1 MVHPAMSAG
10 AALLLVASVLLL
22 LAAHGARALRWGFLF
37 PKQQAQSDRTGLLI
51 GLGIG
56 YAINALIPFRVGE
69 IVRGIVASRLRRT
82 RLAEV
87 MATIV
92 AERVADL
99 FILSLFI
106 AATWRSAPDPA
117 FAFGTAALFAM
128 TAALIGA
135 GAIVILRS
143 PASRRLLWRVAGIF
157 NPRIRL
163 GVADFAWSTAESI
176 AGGTLLRWRFTV
188 ATMVMWGLYAAA
200 YATFSQATGVGFAQV
215 LQAVLQHPLASLTVG
230 LGPAAAAAGGLY
242 LYLFVLAPVLLILL
256 LSPLARSRPVVRA
269 ALPLLRIGKS
279 GRCSSPA
286 RSERFTGSAGYED
299 FLDALFSDARRAVS
313 GFGMGAVDDCVVH
326 RFYQGGSDALAALV
340 ETEGRFVIRKFA
352 MGGAAAKLEVQAD
365 WLRRHSAPS
374 LPLVEV
380 IGGRKSNGA
389 YSYDMPLIDGASDFQ
404 DCIHSAPADRNRALL
419 LRILDRVDALHG
431 ETALGT
437 APDALVERYV
447 EQKIVRN
454 AEAIAAF
461 AQRMVGSSD
470 YSINEAPFDFS
481 EWRCFSDRAWLAAQ
495 LRRREASTIHG
506 DLTVENVIVAPDRPY
521 GLYLIDPNPE
531 NIFESP
537 LIDWAKMMQ
546 SLHLGYEALNR
557 SVACVQTGN
566 ALRLPIAR
574 SQAYA
579 ELHAV
584 LENEIEARF
593 REDAV
598 REVYFHELVNYLRLT
613 TYKIRQSPQR
623 GLAFFGCTSLLLR
636 RYRERFA

>member
-1 MVHPAMSAG
+1 MTVG
-10 AALLLVASVLLL
+10 DIGLLFAAVLLL
-22 LAAHGARALRWGFLF
+22 FAAHVARAVRWGFLF
-37 PKQQAQSDRTGLLI
+37 PRKQAQSDRTGLLV

-56 YAINALIPFRVGE
+56 YAVNALIPLRVGE
-69 IVRGIVASRLRRT
+69 VIRGLVAARLRRT

-99 FILSLFI
+99 FILALFI
-106 AATWRSAPDPA
+106 LATWRSAADPA
-117 FAFGTAALFAM
+117 FALKTAAWFA
-128 TAALIGA
+128 AVALLTGLGA
-135 GAIVILRS
+135 TVVLRG
-143 PASRRLLWRVAGIF
+143 PALRRLVWRLAGIF

-163 GVADFAWSTAESI
+163 AIADFAWSTAEII

-188 ATMVMWGLYAAA
+188 ATIGMWALYAAA
-200 YATFSQATGVGFAQV
+200 YATFSRATGIGIGQV

-230 LGPAAAAAGGLY
+230 LGTVADRAGGMN
-242 LYLFVLAPVLLILL
+242 LYLFVLAPVLLILTL
-256 LSPLARSRPVVRA
+256 NPLARSRAIGRA
-269 ALPLLRIGKS
+269 ATPFLRIGKS
-279 GRCSSPA
+279 GRASHAA
-286 RSERFTGSAGYED
+286 RSERFTAAEGYED
-299 FLDALFSDARRAVS
+299 FLDALFSDARHSVS
-313 GFGMGAVDDCVVH
+313 GFGMRAVDDCVVH
-326 RFYQGGSDALAALV
+326 RFYRGGSDALAALV

-352 MGGAAAKLEVQAD
+352 MGGAAAKLEVQAE

-380 IGGRKSNGA
+380 SGGRRSTGA
-389 YSYDMPLIDGASDFQ
+389 YSYDMPLVEGASDFQ
-404 DCIHSAPADRNRALL
+404 DSIHSSPAGENRARL
-419 LRILDRVDALHG
+419 LRVLDRIDSLHG
-431 ETALGT
+431 ETALGA
-437 APDALVERYV
+437 APAELVGRYV
-447 EQKIVRN
+447 EEKIVRN

-461 AQRMVGSSD
+461 ARRTIGSRD
-470 YSINEAPFDFS
+470 YSINGEPFDLG
-481 EWRCFSDRAWLAAQ
+481 EWALFTDRAWLTGQ
-495 LRRREASTIHG
+495 LRRRDCATIHG
-506 DLTVENVIVAPDRPY
+506 DLTVENVIVAPGHPC
-521 GLYLIDPNPE
+521 GLYIIDPNPE

-557 SVACVQTGN
+557 SISCVRTGN

-579 ELHAV
+579 DLHAS
-584 LENEIEARF
+584 LETEIEARF
-593 REDAV
+593 REDGL

-623 GLAFFGCTSLLLR
+623 GLGFFGCTSLLLR

>member
-1 MVHPAMSAG
+1 MAGPAMSAG
-10 AALLLVASVLLL
+10 EVMLLVASVLLL
-22 LAAHGARALRWGFLF
+22 LAAHGARAVRWGFLF
-37 PKQQAQSDRTGLLI
+37 PKKQARSDRTGLLI

-69 IVRGIVASRLRRT
+69 IVRGIVASRLRQS

-92 AERVADL
+92 AERIADL

-117 FAFGTAALFAM
+117 FAFGTAALFA
-128 TAALIGA
+128 TAAASIGA

-143 PASRRLLWRVAGIF
+143 PASRRLLWRLAGIF
-157 NPRIRL
+157 NPRIRV
-163 GVADFAWSTAESI
+163 GVADFAWSTAETV

-188 ATMVMWGLYAAA
+188 ATIVMWGLYAAA
-200 YATFSQATGVGFAQV
+200 YFSFSYATGVGFARV

-230 LGPAAAAAGGLY
+230 LGPAAEAAGGFQ

-256 LSPLARSRPVVRA
+256 LSPLTRSRPVLRA
-269 ALPLLRIGKS
+269 ALPLLSIGKS
-279 GRCSSPA
+279 GRCSPPA
-286 RSERFTGSAGYED
+286 RSERFTGAANYED

-340 ETEGRFVIRKFA
+340 ETEGQFVIRKFA
-352 MGGAAAKLEVQAD
+352 MGAAAAKLEVQAD

-380 IGGRKSNGA
+380 IGGRKSIGA
-389 YSYDMPLIDGASDFQ
+389 YSYDMPLVDGASDFQ
-404 DCIHSAPADRNRALL
+404 DSIHSSPTDKNRDLL
-419 LRILDRVDALHG
+419 LRILDRIDALHG
-431 ETALGT
+431 ETAMGA
-437 APDALVERYV
+437 APDALVDRYV
-447 EQKIVRN
+447 EEKIVRN
-454 AEAIAAF
+454 AEAIGAF
-461 AQRMVGSSD
+461 ARHMVDSHD
-470 YSINEAPFDFS
+470 YSINGEDFDFG
-481 EWRCFSDRAWLAAQ
+481 EWRCFSDRAWLASQ

-506 DLTVENVIVAPDRPY
+506 DLTVENVIVAPSQPY

-557 SVACVQTGN
+557 SIACVQTGS

-579 ELHAV
+579 ELHDV
-584 LENEIEARF
+584 LEKEIEARF